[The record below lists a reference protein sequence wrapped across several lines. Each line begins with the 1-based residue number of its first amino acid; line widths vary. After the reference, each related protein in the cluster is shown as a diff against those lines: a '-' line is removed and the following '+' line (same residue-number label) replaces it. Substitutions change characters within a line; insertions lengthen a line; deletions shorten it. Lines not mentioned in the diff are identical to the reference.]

1 MIKSILVK
9 IILLLVGISCVVL
22 AAGIYRFNFTND
34 DIYVDGKPVSVAM
47 KENSRVMRMLFSFQ
61 TDKYWQIELPDSKL
75 KIPLME
81 LKEYNGHHFAVGE
94 YQFGQERGVVSVDYP
109 RITVL
114 NFTYVQDEMIFAVP
128 FSVSNQG
135 SGVHWY
141 IGLYNMNTKYGDI
154 QQIDSLFVGDRIVI
168 NEMNTD
174 EPFDVTSSIR
184 LAYFSHGP
192 AQSMADDPSV
202 NTTKLIKV
210 TPKGFVK

>member
-1 MIKSILVK
+1 MIKSLLVK
-9 IILLLVGISCVVL
+9 IILLLVGISCLVL

-81 LKEYNGHHFAVGE
+81 LKEYNGHHFAIGE
-94 YQFGQERGVVSVDYP
+94 YKLGQERGVVSVDYP
-109 RITVL
+109 HITVL
-114 NFTYVQDEMIFAVP
+114 NFPYVQDEMIFAVP

-135 SGVHWY
+135 SGVFWY
-141 IGLYNMNTKYGDI
+141 LGLYHMNTKHGDI
-154 QQIDSLFVGDRIVI
+154 KQIDSLFIGDRIVI

-184 LAYFSHGP
+184 LAYFTYGSE
-192 AQSMADDPSV
+192 QSMADEPSESANKV
-202 NTTKLIKV
+202 IKV
-210 TPKGFVK
+210 TPTGFVE

>member
-1 MIKSILVK
+1 MIKSISIK
-9 IILLLVGISCVVL
+9 IILLVVGISCVVL

-192 AQSMADDPSV
+192 AQSMADDPNESAS
-202 NTTKLIKV
+202 KAIKV

>member
-1 MIKSILVK
+1 MLKK
-9 IILLLVGISCVVL
+9 ILLLAALVSGLVL

-34 DIYVDGKPVSVAM
+34 DLYVVQADGQIVPLSTE
-47 KENSRVMRMLFSFQ
+47 ENTSVMRTLFSFY
-61 TDKYWQIELPDSKL
+61 TDKYWQIELPESAVKV
-75 KIPLME
+75 PLTE
-81 LKEYNGHHFAVGE
+81 LKEYNGHHFAIGH
-94 YQFGQERGVVSVDYP
+94 YQHDQERGVVSVDYP

-202 NTTKLIKV
+202 NTTKVIKV
-210 TPKGFVK
+210 TPTGFVK